1 MISRTGGIWPN
12 HVESLIRSAGDFG
25 KPSTLYYHQVGGTK
39 HKNLAY
45 YDLRTRHLA
54 VYPCLR
60 NSALYPLTPGRAGGF
75 HQFHP
80 NKYMGEALSSPL
92 PGKRM
97 KASGVSATHCTQRE
111 ADCVCNTLVPET
123 GPPFW
128 KPFFLPAM
136 LRPRFFWTT
145 KEQTGAARRSWR
157 PGFRPFAGASLS
169 SAMQAAMDTHVRIIL
184 WGDMAQKLLWIS
196 EKGPLSG
203 AARSHANLLRSGSMP
218 PLQRVRKLFCV
229 HPGRSL
235 WRAIVAVH
243 PVRALWNIILYT
255 AKAKALKGT

>member
-1 MISRTGGIWPN
+1 MTWELGILPCTRALGTARYIPWPLDEP
-12 HVESLIRSAGDFG
+12 VVSI
-25 KPSTLYYHQVGGTK
+25 
-39 HKNLAY
+39 
-45 YDLRTRHLA
+45 
-54 VYPCLR
+54 
-60 NSALYPLTPGRAGGF
+60 NSIPINIWMRLCQARCQENEWKLP
-75 HQFHP
+75 
-80 NKYMGEALSSPL
+80 ESPL
-92 PGKRM
+92 LTARRGRLTVYATRWSQKRGRHFG
-97 KASGVSATHCTQRE
+97 SLSFFRQC
-111 ADCVCNTLVPET
+111 C
-123 GPPFW
+123 GPV
-128 KPFFLPAM
+128 
-136 LRPRFFWTT
+136 FFWTT